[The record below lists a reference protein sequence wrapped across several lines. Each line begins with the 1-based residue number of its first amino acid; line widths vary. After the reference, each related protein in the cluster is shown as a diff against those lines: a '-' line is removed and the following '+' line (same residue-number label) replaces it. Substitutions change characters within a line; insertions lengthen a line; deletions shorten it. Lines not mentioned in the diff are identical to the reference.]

1 MIIRIIIIVIS
12 RGRLS
17 RTDGGGSVDDG
28 VCLVGDEGVGR
39 VRELGGKR
47 VIYSGGGVV
56 APAA

>member
-28 VCLVGDEGVGR
+28 VCWMGM
-39 VRELGGKR
+39 RELGELVERG
-47 VIYSGGGVV
+47 
-56 APAA
+56 